1 MPILLHK
8 KYIGTENHMIISGD
22 LIRWTHEI
30 SNGSYFVIGCPG
42 RPDSLEPL
50 LSLYGIDIPDFVPER
65 FRKSFSNISTSG
77 ATIPWRYILPPKVF
91 KINFKKYVEELSKI
105 EKLFLESKYPK
116 FFINSNEL
124 FGNLCKSK
132 IDTTLLKKLLKHNDS
147 HVLRNMLSGSVKSF
161 LDVPFYD
168 RVSTK
173 TGRLTIK
180 KGPQVLTLKRE
191 FRSVFEPA
199 KPASSLYEIDFI
211 SLEPRVALNI
221 ANVHAASDVYLS
233 FIESSNIEVCR
244 DTAKLAVLC
253 SLYGA
258 GKHRL
263 EQLLR
268 KDTSDVSA
276 TYLLREVS
284 KYFDLPELKQTL
296 RQQATSGMIQNYF
309 GRPID
314 IEEGGRE
321 SILVNNYLQSTAADV
336 AIAGFNEFTK
346 IFAGKCKALFVI
358 HDALIID
365 VPPEYLEEITRYVNI
380 GYNVPHLGNFPL
392 KIKEFSNHE

>member
-1 MPILLHK
+1 
-8 KYIGTENHMIISGD
+8 
-22 LIRWTHEI
+22 
-30 SNGSYFVIGCPG
+30 
-42 RPDSLEPL
+42 
-50 LSLYGIDIPDFVPER
+50 
-65 FRKSFSNISTSG
+65 
-77 ATIPWRYILPPKVF
+77 
-91 KINFKKYVEELSKI
+91 
-105 EKLFLESKYPK
+105 
-116 FFINSNEL
+116 
-124 FGNLCKSK
+124 
-132 IDTTLLKKLLKHNDS
+132 
-147 HVLRNMLSGSVKSF
+147 MLSGSVKSF